1 MYEEKN
7 GLNREREKGKS
18 FFIQKRMK
26 KCLLFWIG
34 EWKKGRRR
42 KEKRSAKE
50 KKRAESVVA
59 IFFGSFVRFSAPF
72 AFRASC
78 ALHVVI

>member
-1 MYEEKN
+1 MEEGGKN
-7 GLNREREKGKS
+7 NK
-18 FFIQKRMK
+18 
-26 KCLLFWIG
+26 
-34 EWKKGRRR
+34 R
-42 KEKRSAKE
+42 KERRAKE

-59 IFFGSFVRFSAPF
+59 IFFGSFVRFSAPS